1 MTSREYTKFKNSF
14 IGPILPRSI
23 AKKKSIGIY
32 HDDKCKDTVVSDQ
45 TKPLSENDWR
55 KTRFNHNIKQ
65 KLTPSW
71 ANKDKIKQ
79 IYNEAKLMTEKTGI
93 KHHVDHVI
101 PLRSY
106 YVCGLHVENNLKI
119 VTAKDN
125 IQKSNAFNP

>member
-32 HDDKCKDTVVSDQ
+32 GTDDHKITID
-45 TKPLSENDWR
+45 SEHKKQLCEDDWR

-71 ANKDKIKQ
+71 ANKDAIKQ
-79 IYNEAKLMTEKTGI
+79 IYIEAKILTEKTGI

-125 IQKSNAFNP
+125 IQKSNTFKP

>member
-32 HDDKCKDTVVSDQ
+32 RIHEDKDVIVYNHTKKLSDD
-45 TKPLSENDWR
+45 DWR

-65 KLTPSW
+65 KLTPRW
-71 ANKDKIKQ
+71 ANKDTIKQ
-79 IYNEAKLMTEKTGI
+79 IYNEAKLLTEKTGI

-119 VTAKDN
+119 VPAKDN
-125 IQKSNAFNP
+125 IEKSNKFKP